1 MEASLGAE
9 IDRKNK
15 PIIGVNGGTK
25 EAKYHVIANR
35 HVKVVRIENKATDQD
50 DDYLI
55 FKESEGFVVGG
66 LLRGSSSR

>member
-50 DDYLI
+50 DD
-55 FKESEGFVVGG
+55 
-66 LLRGSSSR
+66 